1 MPRHLVSAAT
11 IAAVLTLAACGSSE
25 ASPSAGD
32 KSAPG
37 SPSPTAPALAVAAAF
52 YPVQWVSEQV
62 GGDLVEVTGLTK
74 PGGEPHDLE
83 LTPKAVAELGESDVV
98 VYLRGFQPAVDSA
111 VDTQAASTAY
121 DVTADAN
128 LSVAV
133 TEPEHAGHEHA
144 ADEKEKAVGD
154 EEHRDGVGPD
164 GTKDPH
170 FWLDPQRLAT
180 VTTAL
185 GERFA
190 AADAANAATYRT
202 NATALVAQL
211 RALDTEFD
219 TGLAQCAITDLVTG
233 HAAFAYLAERYG
245 FAQEGIAGVSPDAE
259 PDAATIRELAEHVKE
274 HGVST
279 VYSETLVDP
288 ALAQTVARE
297 TGAKVAVLDP
307 IEGLTDASAGK
318 DYLEVMRSNLTTLRT
333 GQECT

>member
-1 MPRHLVSAAT
+1 MQRLTVPAVVSAAVV
-11 IAAVLTLAACGSSE
+11 ALAACGSSDGSSSTGGGSTSASE
-25 ASPSAGD
+25 A
-32 KSAPG
+32 
-37 SPSPTAPALAVAAAF
+37 PTTPALAVSAAF
-52 YPVQWVSEQV
+52 YPLQWASERV

-83 LTPKAVAELGESDVV
+83 LTPKAVADLAESDVV
-98 VYLRGFQPAVDSA
+98 VYLRGFQPAVDEA
-111 VDTQAASTAY
+111 ADTQAKSAAY
-121 DVTADAN
+121 DVSADAK

-133 TEPEHAGHEHA
+133 SEHAHEGEEHA
-144 ADEKEKAVGD
+144 AGE
-154 EEHRDGVGPD
+154 EEHSDGVGPD

-180 VTTAL
+180 VVTAL

-190 AADAANAATYRT
+190 TADAENAATYRE
-202 NATALVAQL
+202 NATALVTEL
-211 RALDTEFD
+211 RTLDGEFD
-219 TGLAQCAITDLVTG
+219 KGLAQCKVKDLVTG

-307 IEGLTDASAGK
+307 IEGLTDTSAGK
-318 DYLEVMRSNLTTLRT
+318 DYLEVMRSNLQTLRT
-333 GQECT
+333 GQECA